1 MAVRKSGMANKHSKG
16 TNVRWKWGDS
26 DASGQVW
33 EAFTRR
39 VTRTLKGTE
48 VTKNGSDD
56 CPAYLI
62 KQEDGAE
69 VLKLHSEVQRA
80 S

>member
-1 MAVRKSGMANKHSKG
+1 MPDRHAKG

-26 DASGQVW
+26 YASGQVSDV
-33 EAFTRR
+33 FTRR

-62 KQEDGAE
+62 KQEDGTE

-80 S
+80 N

>member
-1 MAVRKSGMANKHSKG
+1 MAKGHSKG

-26 DASGQVW
+26 HASGQVS
-33 EAFTRR
+33 EAFTRKI
-39 VTRTLKGTE
+39 TRTLKGTE
-48 VTKNGSDD
+48 VTKNGTED

-62 KQEDGAE
+62 EQEDGTE
-69 VLKLHSEVQRA
+69 VLKLHSEVQRV

>member
-1 MAVRKSGMANKHSKG
+1 MAKGHSKG

-26 DASGQVW
+26 HASGQVS
-33 EAFTRR
+33 EAFTRKI
-39 VTRTLKGTE
+39 TRTLKGTE
-48 VTKNGSDD
+48 VTKNGTED

-62 KQEDGAE
+62 EQEDGTE

-80 S
+80 N

>member
-1 MAVRKSGMANKHSKG
+1 MAKGHSKG
-16 TNVRWKWGDS
+16 TSVRWKWGDS
-26 DASGQVW
+26 HATGKVA

-39 VTRTLKGTE
+39 VTRMLKGAE

-62 KQEDGAE
+62 EQEDGSK

-80 S
+80 N